1 MRIGDCECWQDRFTE
16 ALVEY
21 HQSLKLREEFDDVL
35 YSRDLAEIH
44 FLIGNTVVYEN
55 KDQCFEEAIKNYK
68 ASIDILERNLERHYK
83 EKGMQMPQFDADKN
97 GLKKKLAMPLLFDDE
112 KAKEIKGVL
121 ELIYEKVVFFG
132 FNRID

>member
-1 MRIGDCECWQDRFTE
+1 
-16 ALVEY
+16 
-21 HQSLKLREEFDDVL
+21 
-35 YSRDLAEIH
+35 
-44 FLIGNTVVYEN
+44 
-55 KDQCFEEAIKNYK
+55 
-68 ASIDILERNLERHYK
+68 
-83 EKGMQMPQFDADKN
+83 MQMPQFDADKN